1 MDYSYSVVFT
11 FLRNQL
17 LIQPN
22 FMLIDMLHQ
31 TFGNKIYFENKCKII
46 IICFIY
52 QSIWMFI
59 SCSKSNDDIYYL
71 LIINE

>member
-1 MDYSYSVVFT
+1 
-11 FLRNQL
+11 
-17 LIQPN
+17 
-22 FMLIDMLHQ
+22 MLIDMLHQ
-31 TFGNKIYFENKCKII
+31 YSETKYILKIKCKII

-59 SCSKSNDDIYYL
+59 SCSNDDMYYL